1 MARTMHR
8 TEADLRAALTTLT
21 ERWHEYANYCDKAA
35 ARTTNGTLGEIRRER
50 ANRPAPTVTGTV
62 GHVGGKQAGGHLNL
76 TTAEAARLQG
86 FPDGYPFQGNKGQR
100 SLQIGNAVP
109 PLLAA
114 HVLAAATGLSMS
126 ATLTKEAA

>member
-50 ANRPAPTVTGTV
+50 ATQIRRAARDLEDVLGSGRIPRD
-62 GHVGGKQAGGHLNL
+62 LM
-76 TTAEAARLQG
+76 TTAELEQYG
-86 FPDGYPFQGNKGQR
+86 
-100 SLQIGNAVP
+100 
-109 PLLAA
+109 A
-114 HVLAAATGLSMS
+114 HDEEPAS
-126 ATLTKEAA
+126 